1 MKITFPE
8 NNLSI
13 SQRDDCFYSL
23 TKREWD
29 VLLLLT
35 EDLSNQEIADGLHL
49 TTNTV
54 KTYRRRIS
62 EKLLISGKDQLARFS
77 RKNQILLKIKHS
89 QFYPA

>member
-1 MKITFPE
+1 MINTFSD
-8 NNLSI
+8 NNLSV
-13 SQRDDCFYSL
+13 SSHDNYFHSL

-49 TTNTV
+49 TRNTV
-54 KTYRRRIS
+54 KTYRRRIA

-77 RKNQILLKIKHS
+77 RKNQAWLKNKYF
-89 QFYPA
+89 QFYPL